1 MGLLAGQERT
11 INNGDAI
18 AIKMNMFDIMIADA
32 WKIFSG
38 KIYSIYALKSQ
49 LKDRLSVCTI
59 RDLYNHFMLSVD
71 DIEKLC
77 KSPDVIQIREEPI
90 VVVEFSAK
98 MKASLENALHL
109 YRNELDQIPVT
120 IHKNS
125 VLLDTKHDSIK
136 TISLKEY
143 ISKREPSHVQFIQ
156 KTLTA
161 VYVKFSEEFIKEAI
175 EYVNKKLLG

>member
-1 MGLLAGQERT
+1 MGLLAGQDT
-11 INNGDAI
+11 TLNAGDTI
-18 AIKMNMFDIMIADA
+18 AIKMHMFDIMIADA

-38 KIYSIYALKSQ
+38 KIYSTYALESQ

-77 KSPDVIQIREEPI
+77 KSPDIIQIREEPI

-109 YRNELDQIPVT
+109 YRNELDQIHVT

-125 VLLDTKHDSIK
+125 ILLDTKHDSIK

-143 ISKREPSHVQFIQ
+143 ISKRESSHIQFIR
-156 KTLTA
+156 KTLTG